1 MKKNK
6 AVKNV
11 VTVVEEQTYRVE
23 VCRTYYGYETLEVEA
38 SSEEEAEKKALEEC
52 GDFNVNSFS
61 DNDEIVSCDLITDEC
76 DEDEEE

>member
-11 VTVVEEQTYRVE
+11 VTTVEEQLYRVE
-23 VCRTYYGYETLEVEA
+23 VCRTYYGYKTLEVEA

-52 GDFNVNSFS
+52 GDFNVSSFS
-61 DNDEIVSCDLITDEC
+61 EKDEIVSCIEIK
-76 DEDEEE
+76 EETV